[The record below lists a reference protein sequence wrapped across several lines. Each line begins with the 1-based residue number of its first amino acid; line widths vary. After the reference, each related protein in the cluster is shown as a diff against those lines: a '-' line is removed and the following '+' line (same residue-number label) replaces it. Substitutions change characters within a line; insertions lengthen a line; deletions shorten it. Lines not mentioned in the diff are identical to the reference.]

1 MEWTKFIVWPRKEE
15 VEMYLPEMF
24 GMKYSNVIGIIDCS
38 EFELQAPSSFSI
50 QAMTY
55 SDYKSRNTMK
65 ALFCFTPDGYFSFVS
80 QLYPGSK
87 SDNDSTIQRGI
98 LDRCQPGVA
107 LTADKG
113 FSIPQ
118 TEQSFSEEG
127 LIL

>member
-1 MEWTKFIVWPRKEE
+1 
-15 VEMYLPEMF
+15 MYLPEMF

-38 EFELQAPSSFSI
+38 EFELQAPSSFSV

-65 ALFCFTPDGYFSFVS
+65 ALFCIMPDACFSFVS

-87 SDNDSTIQRGI
+87 SDNDITIQSGI

-107 LTADKG
+107 LMADKD
-113 FSIPQ
+113 FAILQ
-118 TEQSFSEEG
+118 TELQRRGIDLVRPSFFFHW
-127 LIL
+127 